1 KDELGRNLALRFWD
15 WGIKTAISVA
25 EVRYSTDLPII
36 ATGGMRDGITMTKAL
51 AMGATFAGVALPLLK
66 PAVKGDVEGVIR
78 ILRRYIE
85 EIRNTMFLVG
95 ARNVEELRRVPLV
108 ITGFTR
114 EWLEQRIDL
123 KEYLKAR

>member
-1 KDELGRNLALRFWD
+1 
-15 WGIKTAISVA
+15 
-25 EVRYSTDLPII
+25 
-36 ATGGMRDGITMTKAL
+36 MRDGIAMAKAL

-66 PAVKGDVEGVIR
+66 PAVKGDVEGVIK

-85 EIRNTMFLVG
+85 EIRNAMFLVGG
-95 ARNVEELRRVPLV
+95 ARNVEELRKVPLV

-123 KEYLKAR
+123 PSYLRNRGGI

>member
-1 KDELGRNLALRFWD
+1 
-15 WGIKTAISVA
+15 
-25 EVRYSTDLPII
+25 
-36 ATGGMRDGITMTKAL
+36 L

-66 PAVKGDVEGVIR
+66 PAVKGDVEGVIK

-85 EIRNTMFLVG
+85 EIRNAMFLVG
-95 ARNVEELRRVPLV
+95 AKNVEELRKVPLV

-123 KEYLKAR
+123 PSYLRRGRL